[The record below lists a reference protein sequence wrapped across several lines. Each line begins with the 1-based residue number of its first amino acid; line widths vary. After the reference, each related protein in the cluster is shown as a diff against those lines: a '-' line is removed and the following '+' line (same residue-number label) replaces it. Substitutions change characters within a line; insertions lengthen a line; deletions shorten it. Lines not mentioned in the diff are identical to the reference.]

1 MSNRRISVGRRDSQA
16 ALHPPGAAVWVK
28 DGRSDDVFVRGS
40 ITGFEAGKGYVVKTA
55 GGDELSGLRPIDCS
69 LANPDGMTAPDNCHL
84 IHVSEP
90 TILSNMRARFA
101 NKDIYTYTGS
111 ILAVI
116 NPFEVLP
123 VYGEAVMKKYVNRP
137 LGHCEPHSYAM
148 AEEAYRTLM
157 KTGKSQSLVVS
168 GESGAGKTETNKH
181 LMRYLAY
188 RSRAG
193 GGVADL
199 ADRILQA
206 NPVLEAFGNAKTSRN
221 NNSSRFGKFVKIAI
235 SSGGD
240 ILGATTRQYLL
251 EKSRVNFQSEGERNY
266 HIFYQL
272 CCSGAQSLGLA
283 DGAKSFGYLNQS
295 GVTAV
300 NGIDDA
306 AEYKTTVDALQKV
319 GLTDEQKES
328 CLRIVAGLL
337 QLGNTSFDAKGEEAQ
352 LAKAGQPALAQAV
365 SLLGCKTLDARLLT
379 RTMKTG
385 SESVIA
391 KNSKAQAA
399 LARDALAKA
408 IYARLFDWLVSI
420 INQTLSGGE
429 GGFTPR
435 SEPTF
440 IGLLDVYGFESFLV
454 NSFEQ
459 LCINFANEKLQQFF
473 LRFVFK
479 GEEALYEVEGV
490 AWSKIEYQDNQGCID
505 LIEKTPT
512 GVLRLLDETCKKPGA
527 TDKNFGDAVSTTHK
541 SNEFFMEPR
550 ACGANYRQHRAD
562 EAFAVRHFAGDVC
575 YAVAGFT
582 DKNNDTLH
590 PDFVGEVR
598 GSANELLS
606 TLFADD
612 AAALADAAK
621 GGGGKKG
628 GSFNS
633 VARRYI
639 NDLNQLMADLNTT
652 TAHFVRCIKPNTQ
665 LKPALFTASLV
676 LQQLRCSG
684 TIEAVQLM
692 AGGYPTRIP
701 FQAIYDRYAVH
712 MPQLATIRIRGHS
725 YQLEHSVFCETLV
738 LALDVP
744 QEAFQL
750 GKTKV
755 FFRPGKGQVL
765 EELAERDITEAVS
778 KILSSA
784 RVKAWVARMSAQL
797 VVQSFARML
806 LVRVRFKATKQAAE
820 TVQHGARTM
829 LVRRA
834 YRRARGDWLE
844 KREAELQAER
854 DREAARKRARETALA
869 AIDRV
874 EKAVAAVE
882 RAQAA
887 LKVAA
892 EEAMEAARK
901 AAELTGDEAIL
912 QQASAAAGKA
922 AAQQAAG
929 ASSLAAG
936 LGGVAPTLSK
946 SHTTPAAGGA
956 AAGAKAAAARN
967 GGGAEHAALAAGG
980 LSSFGSDESIVAP
993 LQSSDGAAS
1002 HGQQGRGGPRDSS
1015 IRLSAVDGVDR
1026 FSQLQEG
1033 SVATSEAAAEEELI
1047 SVRVKLRRDGAQAL
1061 TAAARRSS
1069 VTSGRHFWAALG
1081 VDVARDRRGAIVA
1094 FVHEDGAA
1102 ARDGRLEKGDAFR
1115 EINGAGC
1122 SSFEEVIGVISGT
1135 AQLDEVDL
1143 TVGREEVVLRLE
1155 CTMMMHNAATFDW
1168 QEYTFQ
1174 LYSNRELLYESTQ
1187 PPHHNGE
1194 IDLRDAAEVRV
1205 IDAPSGGTLEVVCPG
1220 RTTHLRCA
1228 DTKLLMTWQREL
1240 YRQLPHLRPSKLKS
1254 GWLNKQGESR
1264 AAGFRRRYCVLL
1276 SSHKL
1281 SYYEDEAGQKR
1292 KGAVDLTVATQCAAV
1307 STPKGHGFEI
1317 ATPGRD
1323 WTFAADGQEEALAWI
1338 EAINGTI
1345 REVEAGRE
1353 KSAGGKGGVATLK
1366 EGWAGYHDPS
1376 LSDGGG
1382 GWSQRWFVAT
1392 SAAQLMVYRD
1402 VGSKECET
1410 IELADIVRVERSKG
1424 IDYYDF
1430 AIDLIGRDKIRR
1442 MRPVDRSEMQTWIG
1456 LLRLQLSSIVKPVQL
1471 VSTLHTGWLE
1481 KRPDERK
1488 NALSQAL
1495 VDAKGGGWKAR
1506 YFVLT
1511 SRQDQCGEQLE
1522 VRYQLHYYKGEADAS
1537 VQTRA
1542 LGLIDLQEAEE
1553 LRRGDAKDLTI
1564 QTEARSWHL
1573 RAESTAVQEAWLKN
1587 LRRVCGE
1594 EVEAKS
1600 RNSGRRSQLGDP
1612 DDLVESVMSTHLK
1625 LQVPGPGGHT
1635 RWTTA
1640 NFELRSDGVVVW
1652 ATDRA
1657 QVAKG
1662 LAKMVSSSRLGMKG
1676 GASKAEAATNARN
1689 AARRGGAV
1697 GGSGRIDVNTALG
1710 VWLLGTPGWKRLVI
1724 ILPGQRWTV
1733 AADDDDV
1740 LEKFHRLLQEFA
1752 PENAAPVSELHTGWM
1767 EKMGGHGTGWKLR
1780 FFVLL
1785 STHQLVYFESD
1796 CSPRSKGTIDLKTVT
1811 ACRRC
1816 ANPPYN
1822 YECAFELVTPAKT
1835 YVLCPDDQIAMQE
1848 WVDAISTMLE
1858 ALRAAEAALAATQ
1871 AKPADAAPPPPA
1883 AVKEVEAERA
1893 APSKLPR
1900 PHPPEPAPP
1909 DDMAERPPS
1918 NGGARAD
1925 CDNPRA
1931 VRGQCRRSL
1940 EGGGISSA
1948 AQPIGRTAWFA
1959 ASVPV
1964 EGTLKAAST
1973 ESLAVRAVREEVERQ
1988 AAAREAEAAAAA
2000 AAAPPAK
2007 LGVAASSIGVGIGV
2021 ASTGASSGKLLRPQ
2035 ASVME
2040 EEDGDDDHV
2049 GAIVGAP
2056 LRTVLSTT
2064 SEAPTE
2070 DERETVAEL
2079 AATGAATGGGRN
2091 SVGGGRNSVGGRSS
2105 MRLDMEAVSRRSVA
2119 IDAAIQQ
2126 RTQSFSQSAGG
2137 AGGAGRTVSFGG
2149 RNRQISLGG
2158 RLKSARGTEKAITV
2172 TQTPRQYGVDSE
2184 GRTVATTAG
2193 ESAPSSEA
2201 TVRQGWLEKR
2211 GEVNTSWKR
2220 RYFLLSSTE
2229 EGHLTLRYF
2238 KSEDAART
2246 WSNGGAIELF
2256 ADTEIRPSDLSSDAE
2271 APHAH
2276 AFEVVTHE
2284 RTYHLAAASKDDLH
2298 GWLSALKASDAAED
2312 DGTLLGRF
2320 QSLLT
2325 SKRL

>member
-1 MSNRRISVGRRDSQA
+1 MTTRRLSTGRRDSQ
-16 ALHPPGAAVWVK
+16 LDTHPPGAAVWVK
-28 DGRSDDVFVRGS
+28 DASEAVFVRGS
-40 ITGFEAGKGYVVKTA
+40 ITRFEVGKGYVVKTA
-55 GGDELSGLRPIDCS
+55 GGDELAGLRPIDCS
-69 LANPDGMTAPDNCHL
+69 LANPDGMSAPDNCHL

-111 ILAVI
+111 ILAVM
-116 NPFEVLP
+116 NPFEALP
-123 VYGEAVMKKYVNRP
+123 VYGEAIMKDYVNRP

-148 AEEAYRTLM
+148 AEEAYRTLL

-221 NNSSRFGKFVKIAI
+221 NNSSRFGKFVKIGI

-272 CCSGAQSLGLA
+272 CCGGAQAFGVA
-283 DGAKSFGYLNQS
+283 DGAKSFTYLNQS

-300 NGIDDA
+300 NGIDDT
-306 AEYKTTVDALQKV
+306 AEYKQTVDALLKV
-319 GLTDEQKES
+319 GLTDEQKDS

-352 LAKAGQPALAQAV
+352 LAKAGQPALEQAV

-385 SESVIA
+385 SESVTA

-420 INQTLSGGE
+420 INQTLSGGD

-479 GEEALYEVEGV
+479 GEEALYEAEGV

-575 YAVAGFT
+575 YAVAGFA

-590 PDFVGEVR
+590 ADLVGEVR
-598 GSANELLS
+598 GSANALLS

-628 GSFNS
+628 GSFSS

-652 TAHFVRCIKPNTQ
+652 NAHFVRCIKPNTQ
-665 LKPALFTASLV
+665 LKPATFTASLV

-701 FQAIYDRYAVH
+701 FQAIYDRYAQH
-712 MPQLATIRIRGHS
+712 MPQLATIRVRGHA
-725 YQLEHSVFCETLV
+725 YQLEHAVFCEMLV

-765 EELAERDITEAVS
+765 EELAERDISEAVS
-778 KILSSA
+778 KILSSS
-784 RVKAWVARMSAQL
+784 RVKAWIARMSAQL

-806 LVRVRFKATKQAAE
+806 LVRVRYRAARQAAE
-820 TVQHGARTM
+820 TIQHGARTL

-844 KREAELQAER
+844 RREADLQAER
-854 DREAARKRARETALA
+854 AREVARRRAREAAQA
-869 AIDRV
+869 AIERV

-887 LKVAA
+887 LRAAA
-892 EEAMEAARK
+892 EEAIEAARK

-912 QQASAAAGKA
+912 QAASAAAGKA

-929 ASSLAAG
+929 ASSLASG
-936 LGGVAPTLSK
+936 LGVAAVPPTPSK
-946 SHTTPAAGGA
+946 PHTT
-956 AAGAKAAAARN
+956 
-967 GGGAEHAALAAGG
+967 LAAVGTAASAKRPA
-980 LSSFGSDESIVAP
+980 LSNGRSSCASDESIVAP
-993 LQSSDGAAS
+993 LPHLPHLEGGSHAHGRQS
-1002 HGQQGRGGPRDSS
+1002 RGGRDSS
-1015 IRLSAVDGVDR
+1015 VRVSGGDQMERLS
-1026 FSQLQEG
+1026 QLAG
-1033 SVATSEAAAEEELI
+1033 PRASEAAAEEEELI
-1047 SVRVKLRRDGAQAL
+1047 SLRVKLRRDGAQAL

-1069 VTSGRHFWAALG
+1069 VSSGRHFWAAMG
-1081 VDVARDRRGAIVA
+1081 IDVARDRRGAIVA

-1102 ARDGRLEKGDAFR
+1102 ARDGRIGKGDAFR
-1115 EINGAGC
+1115 EISGVGC
-1122 SSFEEVIGVISGT
+1122 SSFEEVLGAIGGT
-1135 AQLDEVDL
+1135 AQLDEVD
-1143 TVGREEVVLRLE
+1143 VAIGREEVVLRLE
-1155 CTMMMHNAATFDW
+1155 CTMLMHNTAKFDW
-1168 QEYTFQ
+1168 EEYTFQ
-1174 LYSNRELLYESTQ
+1174 LYSNRELLFGSTQ

-1205 IDAPSGGTLEVVCPG
+1205 VDAPSGGTLEVVCPG

-1240 YRQLPHLRPSKLKS
+1240 YRQLPHLRPSKLKA
-1254 GWLNKQGESR
+1254 GWLHKQGESR
-1264 AAGFRRRYCVLL
+1264 AAGFRRRYVVLL

-1281 SYYEDEAGQKR
+1281 SYYEDEAGARR
-1292 KGAVDLTVATQCAAV
+1292 KGAVDLTVATSCAAV
-1307 STPKGHGFEI
+1307 AAPKGHGFEI

-1323 WTFAADGQEEALAWI
+1323 WTFACDLQEEALGWI

-1345 REVEAGRE
+1345 REVEAGRARE

-1424 IDYYDF
+1424 VDYYDF
-1430 AIDLIGRDKIRR
+1430 AIDLIGREKIRR
-1442 MRPVDRSEMQTWIG
+1442 MRPLDRSEMQTWVG

-1495 VDAKGGGWKAR
+1495 VDAKGGGWKSR

-1522 VRYQLHYYKGEADAS
+1522 VRYQLHYYRGEADAS

-1542 LGLIDLQEAEE
+1542 LGLVDLQEAEE

-1564 QTEARSWHL
+1564 QTGGAEARSWHL

-1600 RNSGRRSQLGDP
+1600 QSRSSGRRSQLGDA

-1640 NFELRSDGVVVW
+1640 NFDLRSDGVVVW

-1662 LAKMVSSSRLGMKG
+1662 LAKMVSSGRLGMKG
-1676 GASKAEAATNARN
+1676 GASRAEAASSARN

-1697 GGSGRIDVNTALG
+1697 GGSGRIDINTALG

-1733 AADDDDV
+1733 AADDDEV

-1752 PENAAPVSELHTGWM
+1752 PDNSAPVSELHTGWM

-1796 CSPRSKGTIDLKTVT
+1796 CAPRSKGTIDLKTVT

-1816 ANPPYN
+1816 ATAPYN
-1822 YECAFELVTPAKT
+1822 YECSFELVTPAKT

-1858 ALRAAEAALAATQ
+1858 AARAAEAALAAAQ
-1871 AKPADAAPPPPA
+1871 AKPLADAAPPA
-1883 AVKEVEAERA
+1883 APRLAHAASVEAERA
-1893 APSKLPR
+1893 GTTKLPR
-1900 PHPPEPAPP
+1900 PHPPEPVYG
-1909 DDMAERPPS
+1909 AEGGLPGLPPS
-1918 NGGARAD
+1918 SPGAGGGAED
-1925 CDNPRA
+1925 GNDSPRP
-1931 VRGQCRRSL
+1931 VKGQCRRSL

-1964 EGTLKAAST
+1964 EGTLTQAST

-1988 AAAREAEAAAAA
+1988 AAAREAEAAAA
-2000 AAAPPAK
+2000 PPAK
-2007 LGVAASSIGVGIGV
+2007 LGVAASSMGVGIGV
-2021 ASTGASSGKLLRPQ
+2021 ASPGASSGRLLRPQ

-2040 EEDGDDDHV
+2040 DDEDDDD
-2049 GAIVGAP
+2049 GRVGAP
-2056 LRTVLSTT
+2056 LKTVLSTT

-2070 DERETVAEL
+2070 EEGEAVAEL
-2079 AATGAATGGGRN
+2079 GRN
-2091 SVGGGRNSVGGRSS
+2091 SVGGGGNRNSVGGRNS
-2105 MRLDMEAVSRRSVA
+2105 MRLDVEAASRRSVA

-2126 RTQSFSQSAGG
+2126 RTASVAKD

-2149 RNRQISLGG
+2149 RNRQLSLGG
-2158 RLKSARGTEKAITV
+2158 RLKSARGTEKAVTV
-2172 TQTPRQYGVDSE
+2172 TSTPRAYGVDSE

-2193 ESAPSSEA
+2193 EAAPSSEA

-2256 ADTEIRPSDLSSDAE
+2256 ADTEVRPSDLSSDASE

-2284 RTYHLAAASKDDLH
+2284 RTYHLAAASKDDLQ
-2298 GWLSALKASDAAED
+2298 GWLSALNKSDASED

-2320 QSLLT
+2320 QSMLT